1 MIGKAGKAA
10 AIAAIA
16 ALALTACGSD
26 DPLGGGSEE
35 DGSAAEGTLVVGS
48 QQYYSNTIV
57 AELYAQVLEDAGYD
71 VEREF
76 EIGQR
81 EVYMPELEAGEIDVF
96 PEYTGNLLQY
106 LDGDSEASTSEE
118 VEAEL
123 ETALPE
129 GLTVLAPAEATD
141 QDSYTVTA
149 EFAEENGLESI
160 ADLAELEDLTIVSNS
175 EFETRPYGPQGASE
189 VYGAEI
195 SLLAVEDSGGQL
207 TLNALLDGEAE
218 IANIYTADPAI
229 EENDLVVL
237 EDPEEL
243 ILPQNLFPL
252 VSENV
257 DEQAQTLLEELSAAL
272 NQEELLELNARSVD
286 EQASAEEVASAWLQ
300 EQGLVE

>member
-1 MIGKAGKAA
+1 M
-10 AIAAIA
+10 
-16 ALALTACGSD
+16 
-26 DPLGGGSEE
+26 
-35 DGSAAEGTLVVGS
+35 
-48 QQYYSNTIV
+48 
-57 AELYAQVLEDAGYD
+57 LEDAGYD

-272 NQEELLELNARSVD
+272 TQEELLELNARSVD